1 MKSRTTPSA
10 PGWLLP
16 RVNGRF
22 SLRDRNESA
31 SIFGRFV
38 PAVSASR
45 LLGRNVLV
53 PAIYLAASAALVV
66 VLGVPYQRDILAVW
80 VLFGLLCF
88 SLSDLRGY
96 ARGIVLEWLPFMAV
110 LIAYDSLRGSAGH
123 LFGVH
128 YLPQLQIDQALFGG
142 TAPTVTLQ
150 HWLWH
155 GHVVWYEVIFWAVY
169 LTHFFATPLL
179 AAILWKIDRQRFRIF
194 AVFVATL
201 SFAGLITYALYPAAP
216 PWMASQAQLLAP
228 ITRIIPAVWHSL
240 NLHSAGSLVEH
251 GYHYANDVAAV
262 PSLHAAFSL
271 LVAITLWP
279 RKHKWLRPIVALYPL
294 AMAFSLIVT
303 GEHYFSDIL
312 LGWMYTVGALF
323 AAKAIMHWWTV
334 RRTRRRRS
342 LVPEPAYAVDTSSR
356 S

>member
-1 MKSRTTPSA
+1 
-10 PGWLLP
+10 L
-16 RVNGRF
+16 
-22 SLRDRNESA
+22 
-31 SIFGRFV
+31 
-38 PAVSASR
+38 SASR
-45 LLGRNVLV
+45 LQRRNVIG
-53 PAIYLAASAALVV
+53 PAAYIAATV
-66 VLGVPYQRDILAVW
+66 VLVAVVGVPYQRDILAVW
-80 VLFGLLCF
+80 VLLGLLCF
-88 SLSDLRGY
+88 SLSDIRSY
-96 ARGIVLEWLPFMAV
+96 ARGIVLEWLPFIAI

-128 YLPQLQIDQALFGG
+128 YLPQLQFDQALFGG

-155 GHVVWYEVIFWAVY
+155 GHVVWYDVVCWCIY

-179 AAILWKIDRQRFRIF
+179 AAILWKVDRRRFRVF
-194 AVFVATL
+194 AVLVATL

-216 PWMASQAQLLAP
+216 PWMASQAHLMAP

-240 NLHSAGSLVEH
+240 NLHSAGSLVEN
-251 GYHYANDVAAV
+251 GYQYANNVAAV

-294 AMAFSLIVT
+294 AMAFSLVFA
-303 GEHYFSDIL
+303 GEHYFSDIV
-312 LGWMYTVGALF
+312 LGWLYTIGTMFASRAILRWWAARKLQRAPAL
-323 AAKAIMHWWTV
+323 
-334 RRTRRRRS
+334 S
-342 LVPEPAYAVDTSSR
+342 PEPAYASAEAGTR

>member
-1 MKSRTTPSA
+1 
-10 PGWLLP
+10 
-16 RVNGRF
+16 
-22 SLRDRNESA
+22 
-31 SIFGRFV
+31 V
-38 PAVSASR
+38 PALPASR
-45 LLGRNVLV
+45 PLRRNLIGPVV
-53 PAIYLAASAALVV
+53 FIAASVALVAV
-66 VLGVPYQRDILAVW
+66 VGVPYQRDILAVW
-80 VLFGLLCF
+80 VLLGLLCF

-96 ARGIVLEWLPFMAV
+96 ARGVVLEWLPFIAV

-128 YLPQLQIDQALFGG
+128 YLLQLQVDQALFGG

-155 GHVVWYEVIFWAVY
+155 GHVVWYDVVFWCVY

-179 AAILWKIDRQRFRIF
+179 AAILWKVDRQRFRTFI
-194 AVFVATL
+194 VLVAAL

-216 PWMASQAQLLAP
+216 PWMASQAHLIAP
-228 ITRIIPAVWHSL
+228 ITRIIPAVFHSL

-251 GYHYANDVAAV
+251 GYQYANNVAAV

-279 RKHKWLRPIVALYPL
+279 RRRTWLRPFVALYPL
-294 AMAFSLIVT
+294 AMAFSLIFA
-303 GEHYFSDIL
+303 GEHYVSDIV
-312 LGWMYTVGALF
+312 LGWIYTIATLL
-323 AAKAIMHWWTV
+323 AAKAIVRWWSA
-334 RRTRRRRS
+334 RRAQREPAPMPQPAR
-342 LVPEPAYAVDTSSR
+342 LPEPAYAEAPGR